1 MSIVNVQTLQFYAVQ
16 FSFFYL
22 FILMTNLVSSINWY
36 AVEGDHSVSIWIW
49 FSGSSLHMP
58 TVVELLLESMGN
70 GGVAMLLLV
79 IHVLERS
86 CCLLAVEKRSNP

>member
-1 MSIVNVQTLQFYAVQ
+1 
-16 FSFFYL
+16 
-22 FILMTNLVSSINWY
+22 MTNLLSSINWY

-49 FSGSSLHMP
+49 SSGSSLHMP

-70 GGVAMLLLV
+70 GGVAVLLLV

-86 CCLLAVEKRSNP
+86 CLLALEKRSNPSVRYVYVRF

>member
-1 MSIVNVQTLQFYAVQ
+1 
-16 FSFFYL
+16 
-22 FILMTNLVSSINWY
+22 MTNLVSSINWY

-58 TVVELLLESMGN
+58 TVVELLLELMGN
-70 GGVAMLLLV
+70 GGVAVLLLV

-86 CCLLAVEKRSNP
+86 CFLLALEKGSNPSVRYVYVHF

>member
-1 MSIVNVQTLQFYAVQ
+1 
-16 FSFFYL
+16 
-22 FILMTNLVSSINWY
+22 MTNLVSSINWY

-70 GGVAMLLLV
+70 GGVAMPLLV

-86 CCLLAVEKRSNP
+86 